1 MNAGQAKS
9 AEGRCLIMLMNHTG
23 IIASYEKCNKEYE
36 DIRANLGTD
45 DGLKISIRY
54 LHTRVHQA
62 LAYTMLH
69 VDQVKEAL
77 LGADRGRA
85 TALRDLLFHKFE
97 VKNEYGKATEC
108 PKNV

>member
-1 MNAGQAKS
+1 
-9 AEGRCLIMLMNHTG
+9 MLMNHTG

-69 VDQVKEAL
+69 VDQVKETL